1 MKRKGFFTLVLALM
15 MLLFATLAAVF
26 INEMSQELLVTI
38 SKLDEGKEER
48 YNKIVMKSI
57 ENSIN
62 SVKTEITDRT
72 IRIDDISNSTYTLVL
87 PKYYTSTNYSS
98 MVIDFKTVSTFLATE
113 NSTITD
119 VTPKMITGYF
129 FQVEI
134 EPSTSTRSS
143 TEALGAIIKYSE

>member
-1 MKRKGFFTLVLALM
+1 

-26 INEMSQELLVTI
+26 INEMSKELLVTI

-62 SVKTEITDRT
+62 LVAASVTTEIINGT
-72 IRIDDISNSTYTLVL
+72 IRSGNLSNSTYTIVL

-113 NSTITD
+113 TSDSKIN
-119 VTPKMITGYF
+119 YF

-134 EPSTSTRSS
+134 EPGTSTRSS
-143 TEALGAIIKYSE
+143 TEAIGGIIRYSK